1 MPLDQKACQNDS
13 RTADNAQT
21 DINQDVTITYLEA
34 RRDALVAA
42 IGELAGEVM
51 TLEETVTAYS
61 NAEDPN
67 TNTDFKKRQ
76 EVLEVREK
84 NQDQR
89 IHKVAE

>member
-13 RTADNAQT
+13 RTADNKQT
-21 DINQDVTITYLEA
+21 DINQDVTITYLEG

-61 NAEDPN
+61 SLDPSETK
-67 TNTDFKKRQ
+67 TNVDFKKRLQ
-76 EVLEVREK
+76 VLEVREK
-84 NQDQR
+84 N
-89 IHKVAE
+89 

>member
-1 MPLDQKACQNDS
+1 
-13 RTADNAQT
+13 
-21 DINQDVTITYLEA
+21 
-34 RRDALVAA
+34 
-42 IGELAGEVM
+42 M

-84 NQDQR
+84 NQDKR
-89 IHKVAE
+89 LAKVAKDYHEVINNKIPALHRKDAEN